1 MPVTT
6 NCCEGDLPPSLS
18 RPLTPDLRRGFL
30 LAQTPAL
37 YEIAPMKTVSLKLP
51 DAVAGWLEAQAR
63 SRRIS
68 KSNLVRELLVPQ
80 PSQPRRGA
88 VLAILQEAWSA
99 KVPATPRRWRSV
111 RKQKLADLIRGKKL
125 HR

>member
-1 MPVTT
+1 
-6 NCCEGDLPPSLS
+6 
-18 RPLTPDLRRGFL
+18 
-30 LAQTPAL
+30 
-37 YEIAPMKTVSLKLP
+37 MKTVSLKLP
-51 DAVAGWLEAQAR
+51 DAVAEWLEAQAR

-68 KSNLVRELLVPQ
+68 KSNLVRELLAPQ

-99 KVPATPRRWRSV
+99 KVPATPRRWRSD

>member
-1 MPVTT
+1 
-6 NCCEGDLPPSLS
+6 
-18 RPLTPDLRRGFL
+18 
-30 LAQTPAL
+30 
-37 YEIAPMKTVSLKLP
+37 MKTVSLKLP
-51 DAVAGWLEAQAR
+51 DAVAGLLEAQAR

-80 PSQPRRGA
+80 PSQPKRET
-88 VLAILQEAWSA
+88 VLDILQEAWSA